1 MKQRT
6 NRIFLTTSFR
16 LKSLHQDIF
25 SLNWSFKDS
34 HGTLARHKLPIMTYD
49 GTINLFI
56 TRIVINCATGY
67 DTMVLVV
74 VVMLRDRKAQ
84 KTGLDFDKITE
95 RS

>member
-1 MKQRT
+1 
-6 NRIFLTTSFR
+6 
-16 LKSLHQDIF
+16 
-25 SLNWSFKDS
+25 
-34 HGTLARHKLPIMTYD
+34 MTYD